1 MIQMFKQSASLPFRN
16 FLGLKI
22 NSSGTKINNWS
33 ICNVAVVRV
42 DLRKK
47 NTHQIFPS
55 TFYLVLIV
63 SSCVI

>member
-1 MIQMFKQSASLPFRN
+1 MIQMFKQSASLTLRN

-47 NTHQIFPS
+47 I
-55 TFYLVLIV
+55 LIKYFLPHF
-63 SSCVI
+63 I